1 MTLSIAIIFLLS
13 WQTEIEALTEGVCK
27 VILYPSP
34 NDRTRP
40 RKYAFVEYENH
51 RAAALARR
59 RLVPTKIIING
70 HEIEK
75 VDWAEPQNEVDEEIM
90 STVRG

>member
-1 MTLSIAIIFLLS
+1 MNIFSL
-13 WQTEIEALTEGVCK
+13 QVEIDALTEGVTR

-34 NDRTRP
+34 NDRSKP

-59 RLVPTKIIING
+59 RLVPTKITING
-70 HEIEK
+70 Q
-75 VDWAEPQNEVDEEIM
+75 VWSP
-90 STVRG
+90 T